1 MIKNEKNDCQ
11 ECEEQLAQCKESKCK
26 QCEEDKKGAFIL
38 IKDLEKKVFILT
50 VVVVIAIT
58 LIGKEFADQIISSLS
73 TLEQIED
80 STKSI
85 IEPKTEENGETREV
99 SVNDIDSSIV
109 FFGMDRK
116 EEV

>member
-1 MIKNEKNDCQ
+1 MTKNQKNDCQ
-11 ECEEQLAQCKESKCK
+11 ECEEQLAQCKETKCK
-26 QCEEDKKGAFIL
+26 QCEEDKKSAFIL

-58 LIGKEFADQIISSLS
+58 LIGKEFADYIMSSLS
-73 TLEQIED
+73 TLEDMQG
-80 STKSI
+80 STKEIVETKS
-85 IEPKTEENGETREV
+85 EENGETREV

-109 FFGMDRK
+109 FFGVRRK